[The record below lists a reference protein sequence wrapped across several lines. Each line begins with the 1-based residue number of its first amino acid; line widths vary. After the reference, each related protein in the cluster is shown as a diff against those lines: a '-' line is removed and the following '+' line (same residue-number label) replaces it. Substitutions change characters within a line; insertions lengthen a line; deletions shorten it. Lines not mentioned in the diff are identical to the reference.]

1 MEYEKRKSK
10 AKTPISFKNGNIAD
24 PGKELILKN
33 AKNIDK
39 PFFFFVRMLSFIRCE
54 ITPPVK

>member
-39 PFFFFVRMLSFIRCE
+39 PFFFSFECFLSLDA
-54 ITPPVK
+54 K